1 LRFGSLVALLAAT
14 ASAAT
19 PAPCGSAPGRA
30 WKHET
35 EPGVTVTCGPSKD
48 GTPEECELLTVAP
61 RGAKPW
67 KIVQDNARQS
77 AVHTARRGEVLLVA
91 TDRGVKLFTRK
102 GRYNLD
108 RKRQTSAVAQVLLEL
123 TPEERERMRSSGC
136 TEEPLKLKV
145 KPLDERRARLEVE
158 QLDPAKK
165 RLPPVELDLVL
176 DEAVVTRATN
186 PPPPAAPAPH

>member
-1 LRFGSLVALLAAT
+1 LTFGALAAVLAAT

-35 EPGVTVTCGPSKD
+35 EPGVTVSCGPSKD

-61 RGAKPW
+61 RGAKAW
-67 KIVQDNARQS
+67 QVVQDNARQA

-91 TDRGVKLFTRK
+91 TDRGLKLFTRK

-108 RKRQTSAVAQVLLEL
+108 RKRQLFPVAQVLVEL
-123 TPEERERMRSSGC
+123 TSEERERMRTSGC

-145 KPLDERRARLEVE
+145 KPLDEKRVRLEVE
-158 QLDPAKK
+158 QLDPAKR
-165 RLPPVELDLVL
+165 RLPPVALELVL